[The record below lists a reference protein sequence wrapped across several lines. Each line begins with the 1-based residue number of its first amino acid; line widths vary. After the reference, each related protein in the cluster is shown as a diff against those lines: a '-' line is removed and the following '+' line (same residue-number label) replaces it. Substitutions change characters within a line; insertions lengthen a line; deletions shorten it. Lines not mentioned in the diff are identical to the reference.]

1 LTAGT
6 AEDPKKT
13 TTYRVLVVVVSILS
27 ILILLALAALVA
39 GGIRQFS
46 GHHGSAPPSGTAS
59 FTTSQLS
66 TQLPAGAKITSVQ
79 TNGNR
84 VVIAVHTAEGDE
96 VDIFDTDTGRPVAR
110 IRAAAPAPK

>member
-1 LTAGT
+1 MTAGT

-39 GGIRQFS
+39 GGIHQFS
-46 GHHGSAPPSGTAS
+46 GRHASAPSPLAS
-59 FTTSQLS
+59 SLTSQL
-66 TQLPAGAKITSVQ
+66 PPGARIMSVQ

-110 IRAAAPAPK
+110 IRAASSK

>member
-1 LTAGT
+1 MTAGT

-27 ILILLALAALVA
+27 VLILLALAGLIA

-46 GHHGSAPPSGTAS
+46 GHHGSGPV

-66 TQLPAGAKITSVQ
+66 TQLPAGAKITSIE
-79 TNGNR
+79 TSGNR
-84 VVIAVHTAEGDE
+84 VVIGLHTPEGDE

-110 IRAAAPAPK
+110 IRAAAAPK

>member
-27 ILILLALAALVA
+27 VLILLAFAALIA

-46 GHHGSAPPSGTAS
+46 GHHAGGPV

-66 TQLPAGAKITSVQ
+66 TQLPPGAKITSIQ
-79 TNGNR
+79 TSGNR
-84 VVIAVHTAEGDE
+84 VVIGLHTPEGDE

-110 IRAAAPAPK
+110 IRAASSK

>member
-27 ILILLALAALVA
+27 ILILLAVAALIA
-39 GGIRQFS
+39 GGIRQVR
-46 GHHGSAPPSGTAS
+46 GHHEAGPVV
-59 FTTSQLS
+59 TTESLS
-66 TQLPAGAKITSVQ
+66 TQLPAGAKITSIQ
-79 TNGNR
+79 TSGNR
-84 VVIAVHTAEGDE
+84 VVIGLHTPQGDE

-110 IRAAAPAPK
+110 IRAAAAK

>member
-27 ILILLALAALVA
+27 VLILLAVAALIA
-39 GGIRQFS
+39 GGIRQIRR
-46 GHHGSAPPSGTAS
+46 HHDTAPVV
-59 FTTSQLS
+59 TTESLS
-66 TQLPAGAKITSVQ
+66 TQLPPGSKITSIQ
-79 TNGNR
+79 TSGNR
-84 VVIAVHTAEGDE
+84 VVIGLHTPEGDE

-110 IRAAAPAPK
+110 IRAAAPSK

>member
-1 LTAGT
+1 MTAGT

-27 ILILLALAALVA
+27 VLILLALAGLIA

-46 GHHGSAPPSGTAS
+46 GHRASGPSSGT

-66 TQLPAGAKITSVQ
+66 TQLPAGAKITSIQ
-79 TNGNR
+79 TSGNR
-84 VVIAVHTAEGDE
+84 VVIGLHTAEGDE

-110 IRAAAPAPK
+110 IKAAPSK

>member
-1 LTAGT
+1 MTAGT

-27 ILILLALAALVA
+27 VLILLALAGLIA

-46 GHHGSAPPSGTAS
+46 GHHASGPSSGTGS

-66 TQLPAGAKITSVQ
+66 TQLPAGAKITSIQ
-79 TNGNR
+79 TSGNR
-84 VVIAVHTAEGDE
+84 VVIGLHTSDGDE

-110 IRAAAPAPK
+110 IKAASSK

>member
-1 LTAGT
+1 MTAGT

-27 ILILLALAALVA
+27 VLILLALAGLIA

-46 GHHGSAPPSGTAS
+46 GHHASGPVFATA
-59 FTTSQLS
+59 QLG
-66 TQLPAGAKITSVQ
+66 TQLPAGAKITSIQ
-79 TNGNR
+79 TSGNR
-84 VVIAVHTAEGDE
+84 VVIGLHTPDGDE

-110 IRAAAPAPK
+110 IKPASSK

>member
-1 LTAGT
+1 MTAGT

-27 ILILLALAALVA
+27 VLILLALAALVA

-46 GHHGSAPPSGTAS
+46 GHHGDSGPV

-66 TQLPAGAKITSVQ
+66 TQLPAGAKITSIE
-79 TNGNR
+79 TSGNR
-84 VVIAVHTAEGDE
+84 VVIGLHTPQGDE

-110 IRAAAPAPK
+110 IKAASSK